1 MASARPGEPSGGAGA
16 ILDAGTL
23 EGYVR
28 KLYRSRT
35 RRGYAE
41 CVDVIDWGT
50 AQRVGELLAGSP
62 PFGGVRSASVEP
74 LVREFAGKVGTYSGL
89 SSSTELPSLELV
101 DRPGWIAA
109 NLKSMRPLLA
119 PITEQMADGKGPLAG
134 PLRSASGLLLGA
146 QVGALTG
153 MLSQRVLGQYDLAL
167 LDASVKPR
175 LLLLAPNLAQA
186 ARTLG
191 VDRDELV
198 LWVSIHEITHAVQ
211 FAGAPWLREYLGG
224 ILKELIDGLQVTLAG
239 KSSDDDGDENSD
251 EHANAA
257 NGKRNGW
264 LGSLPKLPELP
275 DPAQLREI
283 VERARRGEVLRLTL
297 GEDRWQLVER
307 MQAAMSLIEG
317 HAEHTMDAIGA
328 DVLPSLPRL
337 RAAMNR
343 RRENKGLPWRVLERL
358 LGLELKLRQYEMG
371 RRFCDAV
378 VDAGGPQALALAWSG
393 PDALPTP
400 AELEDPLLWIARVPG
415 ANGAEMPQLQG
426 RTHVPPVTN

>member
-1 MASARPGEPSGGAGA
+1 
-16 ILDAGTL
+16 
-23 EGYVR
+23 
-28 KLYRSRT
+28 
-35 RRGYAE
+35 
-41 CVDVIDWGT
+41 VDVIDWGT

-89 SSSTELPSLELV
+89 TSSTELPSLELV

-109 NLKSMRPLLA
+109 NLRSMRPMLA
-119 PITEQMADGKGPLAG
+119 PITEQLADGKGPFAG
-134 PLRSASGLLLGA
+134 PLRSASGLLMGA

-153 MLSQRVLGQYDLAL
+153 VLSQRVLGQYDLAL

-186 ARTLG
+186 ARALG

-224 ILKELIDGLQVTLAG
+224 MLKELIDGLQVSLVG
-239 KSSDDDGDENSD
+239 KSSDGDGNGNADGDE
-251 EHANAA
+251 HAHDAA
-257 NGKRNGW
+257 NGKRAGW

-358 LGLELKLRQYEMG
+358 LGLELKLRQYEQG

-378 VDAGGPQALALAWSG
+378 VDAGGPQALTLAWSG

-400 AELEDPLLWIARVPG
+400 AELEDPSLWIARVPG
-415 ANGAEMPQLQG
+415 ANVSVKPELPSNWHAP
-426 RTHVPPVTN
+426 R

>member
-1 MASARPGEPSGGAGA
+1 M
-16 ILDAGTL
+16 DT
-23 EGYVR
+23 
-28 KLYRSRT
+28 
-35 RRGYAE
+35 
-41 CVDVIDWGT
+41 IDWGT
-50 AQRVGELLAGSP
+50 AQRVGELIAGSP

-74 LVREFAGKVGTYSGL
+74 LVREFAGKVAAYSGL
-89 SSSTELPSLELV
+89 SSTSELPSLELV

-109 NLKSMRPLLA
+109 NLRTMRPLLA
-119 PITEQMADGKGPLAG
+119 PLADTVGNGAGPLAG

-211 FAGAPWLREYLGG
+211 FSGAPWLRDYLGG
-224 ILKELIDGLQVTLAG
+224 MLKELIDGLQVTIAG
-239 KSSDDDGDENSD
+239 
-251 EHANAA
+251 HAA
-257 NGKRNGW
+257 NGDGGDDDRDEPADTGNGKRDGW
-264 LGSLPKLPELP
+264 LGSMPRLP
-275 DPAQLREI
+275 DVSGWVPDLSQLREI
-283 VERARRGEVLRLTL
+283 VERARRGEVMRLTL

-328 DVLPSLPRL
+328 EVLPTLPRL
-337 RAAMNR
+337 RKAMNH
-343 RRENKGLPWRVLERL
+343 RRENRGLPWRVLERL
-358 LGLELKLRQYEMG
+358 LGLELKLRQYETG

-378 VDAGGPQALALAWSG
+378 VDAGGPQALTLAWSG
-393 PDALPTP
+393 PEALPTP
-400 AELEDPLLWIARVPG
+400 AELEDPSLWIARVTGPSG
-415 ANGAEMPQLQG
+415 GAELDSPG
-426 RTHVPPVTN
+426 KHASAA